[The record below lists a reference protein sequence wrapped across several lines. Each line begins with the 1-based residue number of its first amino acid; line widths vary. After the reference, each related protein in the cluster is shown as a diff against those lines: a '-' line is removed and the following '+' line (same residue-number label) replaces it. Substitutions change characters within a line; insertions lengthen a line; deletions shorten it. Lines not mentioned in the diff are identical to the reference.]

1 MGLPSSERHTEG
13 SPLLPGSAHIHTHSH
28 THSHGNCPSTAR
40 STLGPRSPSGSP
52 RPRSTPT
59 SQRRG
64 TPALGARVL
73 ACLRARS
80 GAVGLRPAA
89 AGGPR
94 AGSSARC
101 GRRVLTLPRAKD
113 TRRGTAL
120 GSAAASSSE
129 RGRGTARPG
138 SGPELRSAAGL
149 AAGRGRRDLAA
160 GRPRSHGAAPGGALR
175 AGSLSAPGGTPR
187 GRRPPPS
194 PLRYLRARGRSLP
207 LRPPRRSP
215 GSGGGQLGAAPGGSA
230 GGGRLRAGAD

>member
-1 MGLPSSERHTEG
+1 MLASSWGCRVPSGTRRAPRC
-13 SPLLPGSAHIHTHSH
+13 SPGAHTHTH
-28 THSHGNCPSTAR
+28 TYTHTGTAPAR
-40 STLGPRSPSGSP
+40 LEARWGP
-52 RPRSTPT
+52 
-59 SQRRG
+59 
-64 TPALGARVL
+64 GARRAAL
-73 ACLRARS
+73 DPAAPRRLSAAAPPPWGHACLRARS
-80 GAVGLRPAA
+80 GAVGLRPSA

-138 SGPELRSAAGL
+138 SGPERRSAAGL